1 MVNTPY
7 ITEQVGILLKT
18 ESAYGTEATPSVGTD
33 ALFVDNFSY
42 KPVHSGIQ
50 RQYRHNALN
59 AITDVPGQTLVEL
72 SFDFD
77 YMTTGVAATAVPA
90 IGALEQAAG
99 MFSSASASTVT
110 YLLQHTA
117 SSGFPCPGKS
127 ATAKVYY
134 RDQIYTVTGIYG
146 NIVERHMSDGVVKCS
161 FSGRGLYTAATTG
174 AAIAPTMSGNYV
186 KVASSS
192 MTVHTYDPE
201 WSEFEVDYG
210 VQLANI
216 PYSGNSNG
224 ISKIMIT
231 GRQPVLRVK
240 TLMDSYSNHD
250 FIGRYISKA
259 TGSLAYTTG
268 TGTGNRVS
276 YSFPTTQY
284 REVNITDED
293 TVYKYD
299 VTVNVAGD
307 FTKTIA

>member
-7 ITEQVGILLKT
+7 ITEQIAVLVKT
-18 ESAYGTEATPSVGTD
+18 ESSYGTDATPSVGSD

-42 KPVHSGIQ
+42 KPTHTGIQ
-50 RQYRHNALN
+50 RQYKHNALN
-59 AITDVPGQTLVEL
+59 ALSDLPGQTLVDI
-72 SFDFD
+72 SFDYD
-77 YMTTGVAATAVPA
+77 YMTTGVAGSAVA
-90 IGALEQAAG
+90 AVSALEQAAG
-99 MFSSASASTVT
+99 MFVSASASNVT

-117 SSGFPCPGKS
+117 SANFPSPGKS
-127 ATAKVYY
+127 ATVYVY
-134 RDQIYTVTGIYG
+134 MRDMLYKVTGVYG
-146 NIVERHMSDGVVKCS
+146 SVVEKHKSDGIVKCS
-161 FSGRGLYTAATTG
+161 FTGKGLYTAASTATV
-174 AAIAPTMSGNYV
+174 AAPSMTGNYV

-192 MTVHTYDPE
+192 MSVHTYDPE

-210 VQLANI
+210 VQTAVI

-231 GRQPVLRVK
+231 GRQPVLKMK
-240 TLMDSYSNHD
+240 TLMDTYSNHD
-250 FIGRYISKA
+250 FIGRYIGKN
-259 TGSLAYTTG
+259 TGSLSYVTG
-268 TGTGNRVS
+268 TGTGNKVT

-299 VTVNVAGD
+299 LTINVAGD